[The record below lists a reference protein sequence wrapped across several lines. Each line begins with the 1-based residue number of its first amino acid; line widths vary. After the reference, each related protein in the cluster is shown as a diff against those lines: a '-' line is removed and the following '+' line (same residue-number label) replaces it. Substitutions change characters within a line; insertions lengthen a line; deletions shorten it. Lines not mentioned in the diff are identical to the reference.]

1 MNRYQKNLERS
12 GLVGRLEAA
21 LKRNVAADLE
31 LAASNKLL
39 STMSLEKAH
48 LKEQIDSKDKLAQ
61 GYRESI
67 SRLQDKVTELCLA
80 EIHLRALLIS
90 SWK

>member
-1 MNRYQKNLERS
+1 MNRYQKNLERI
-12 GLVGRLEAA
+12 GLVSRLKAA
-21 LKRNVAADLE
+21 LKENAAIKLE

-39 STMSLEKAH
+39 STMSLEKAT
-48 LKEQIDSKDKLAQ
+48 LKRQVDSKDKLAQ
-61 GYRESI
+61 GCCDSI
-67 SRLQDKVTELCLA
+67 ARLQGKVTELCLA